1 MAVLLI
7 SEFHQ
12 PDIWIPAIAR
22 YVPDVE
28 IRAWPDIGDPA
39 DIEILLAYDPPPG
52 LLAAL
57 PNLKAIIN
65 LFAGVERLLAARD
78 LPDVPI
84 GRTVDP
90 TMAHDMAHYVLL
102 HVLRYFRKL
111 PTVEARQR
119 IHHWE
124 WMKAPK
130 VEEHAVGLM
139 GVGGMG
145 RPIAEMLA
153 SIGLEVR
160 GWSRSPREI
169 DGITC
174 FHGDD
179 QLDTFLERSRILVV
193 ALPLTGATAG
203 IVNARSL
210 AAMPR
215 GSYLINVGRGE
226 HVIDDDL
233 FAALDSGQLAHAT
246 LDVFRQ
252 EPLPADSPFWD
263 HPAITVTPHHSGNV
277 RVTSKSRLLAAN
289 IRRALAGETL
299 LDPVDRARGY

>member
-7 SEFHQ
+7 SEFHE
-12 PDIWIPAIAR
+12 PGIWIPAIAEHL
-22 YVPDVE
+22 PGVE

-39 DIEILLAYDPPPG
+39 DIEVVLAYDPPPG

-57 PNLKAIIN
+57 PNLKAVVN
-65 LFAGVERLLAARD
+65 LFAGVEKLLAQRD

-90 TMAHDMAHYVLL
+90 TMARDMAHYVLL
-102 HVLRYFRKL
+102 HALRYFRQM

-119 IHHWE
+119 SHGWE

-130 VEEHAVGLM
+130 LEEHAVGLM
-139 GVGGMG
+139 GIGGMG

-153 SIGLEVR
+153 SVGLEVR
-160 GWSRSPREI
+160 GWGRSRRRI
-169 DGITC
+169 DGIAC
-174 FHGDD
+174 FHGEG
-179 QLDTFLERSRILVV
+179 QLEAFLERSRILVV

-203 IVNARSL
+203 IVNARTL
-210 AAMPR
+210 AAMPW

-226 HVIDDDL
+226 HVVDDDL
-233 FAALDSGQLAHAT
+233 LAALDSGRLAHAT
-246 LDVFRQ
+246 LDVFRR

-277 RVTSKSRLLAAN
+277 RVRSNSRLLAEN
-289 IRRALAGETL
+289 VRRALAGEAL

>member
-1 MAVLLI
+1 MAILLI
-7 SEFHQ
+7 SEFHT
-12 PDIWIPAIAR
+12 PEIWIPAIAEH
-22 YVPDVE
+22 VPGVE
-28 IRAWPDIGDPA
+28 IRAWPDFGDLA
-39 DIEILLAYDPPPG
+39 DIEIVLTYSPPPG
-52 LLAAL
+52 LLGSL
-57 PNLKAIIN
+57 PNLKAVIN
-65 LFAGVERLLAARD
+65 LFAGVEKLLAVPD

-102 HVLRYFRKL
+102 HVLRYFRQM

-119 IHHWE
+119 TRTWE

-130 VEEHAVGLM
+130 VEEHEVGLM
-139 GVGGMG
+139 GIGGMG
-145 RPIAEMLA
+145 RPIAELLA
-153 SIGLEVR
+153 SIGLHVR
-160 GWSRSPREI
+160 AWSRSPREI

-174 FHGDD
+174 FHGDH
-179 QLDTFLERSRILVV
+179 QLDAFLGGTRILVV
-193 ALPLTGATAG
+193 VLPMTGATIG
-203 IVNARSL
+203 IVNARNL

-215 GSYLINVGRGE
+215 GSYLINIGRGE
-226 HVIDDDL
+226 HVVDDDL

-263 HPAITVTPHHSGNV
+263 QPRITVTPHHSGNV
-277 RVTSKSRLLAAN
+277 RVESKSRLLAEN
-289 IRRALAGETL
+289 IRRALAGEAL